1 MTFAKNISKEEIQNL
16 PLFSYSGVIEVIDSK
31 QQFEE
36 AFKRMNDESIIGI
49 DSETKPTFK
58 KGQYH
63 HTALIQLAI
72 KDCVFLVK
80 PQKTGFPDQLVDLLE
95 NKNIMKVGIAIG
107 QDLTD
112 MRKFKPFKEQSMF
125 DLNNICTKLGFENI
139 GAKNLS
145 AIFLGH
151 RISKSQQTSNWENDP
166 LTLPQMLYAATD
178 AWICREIMIKLKEN
192 NYSITK

>member
-1 MTFAKNISKEEIQNL
+1 LSFSKKISKEEIQNL
-16 PLFSYSGVIEVIDSK
+16 PLFSYNGLIVNVDNK
-31 QQFEE
+31 HQFED
-36 AFKRMNDESIIGI
+36 AFKKMNAESIIGI
-49 DSETKPTFK
+49 DSETKPTFV

-63 HTALIQLAI
+63 HTALIQLATA
-72 KDCVFLVK
+72 DCVYLIK
-80 PQKTGFPDQLVDLLE
+80 PQKTGFPDLLVDLLE
-95 NKNIMKVGIAIG
+95 NKNIMKVGIAIA

-112 MRKFKPFKEQSMF
+112 MRKFKPFKEQSMC

-166 LTLPQMLYAATD
+166 LTLPQMLYASTD
-178 AWICREIMIKLKEN
+178 AWICREIMLKLKAH
-192 NYSITK
+192 NYPI

>member
-1 MTFAKNISKEEIQNL
+1 LSFAKNITKEEIQNL
-16 PLFSYSGVIEVIDSK
+16 PLFSYGGVIEVIDSK
-31 QQFEE
+31 QQFDE

-72 KDCVFLVK
+72 KDCVFLIK

-95 NKNIMKVGIAIG
+95 NKNIMKVGIAIA

-112 MRKFKPFKEQSMF
+112 MRKFKPFKEQAMF

-166 LTLPQMLYAATD
+166 LTLSQMLYASTD

-192 NYSITK
+192 NYAITK

>member
-1 MTFAKNISKEEIQNL
+1 MSFVKKITKEEIQNL
-16 PLFSYSGVIEVIDSK
+16 PLFSYSGIIEVVDSK
-31 QQFEE
+31 DQFND
-36 AFKRMNDESIIGI
+36 AFHIMSKETIIGI

-63 HTALIQLAI
+63 HTALVQLATN
-72 KDCVFLVK
+72 DRVFLIK
-80 PQKTGFPDQLVDLLE
+80 PQKTGMPDHLVELLE
-95 NKNIMKVGIAIG
+95 NKEIMKVGIAIS

-112 MRKFKPFKEQSMF
+112 LRKFKPFREQSMF

-166 LTLPQMLYAATD
+166 LTPAQMLYAATD
-178 AWICREIMIKLKEN
+178 AWICREIMLKLKEH
-192 NYSITK
+192 NYKF